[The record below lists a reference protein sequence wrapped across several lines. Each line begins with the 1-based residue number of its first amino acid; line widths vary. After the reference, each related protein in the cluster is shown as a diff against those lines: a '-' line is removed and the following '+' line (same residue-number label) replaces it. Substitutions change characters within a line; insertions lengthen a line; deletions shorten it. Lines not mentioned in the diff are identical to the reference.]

1 MSPYLQ
7 LVIGLVLLL
16 WGGDMLVKGGVGIA
30 KRFRLSSLVVGM
42 TVVAFGTSAPELIV
56 SLVAAI
62 DGNPEIALGNV
73 IGSNIA
79 NIGLILGL
87 TALILPIPVN
97 KESIRRD
104 FPIMMLVTLLF
115 WVVATTGEIGR
126 ISGFVGAS
134 ILIVYTIWAI
144 RKARAENKE
153 IEEMSESEEKVNPL
167 WISITYALI
176 SPALL
181 AFGADNLVSGA
192 SSIAF
197 SMGVSERV
205 VGVTIVAFGT
215 SLPELVASAMAAYR
229 KQLDISIG
237 NIIGSN
243 LFNICSVIGLTALI
257 KPIEVNYSAFMSDF
271 AWMTFFA
278 LLLFL
283 MLLPLMGNWRRF
295 KQSGYSSPRKLTGL
309 ENGTLRRWE
318 GLVLV
323 GLYILYIVKLFL

>member
-1 MSPYLQ
+1 MNPYLQ
-7 LVIGLVLLL
+7 LIIGLILLL
-16 WGGDMLVKGGVGIA
+16 WGGDMLVNGGVGLA

-42 TVVAFGTSAPELIV
+42 TIVAFGTSAPELIV
-56 SLVAAI
+56 SVIAAI

-73 IGSNIA
+73 IGSNIV
-79 NIGLILGL
+79 NIGLILGFA
-87 TALILPIPVN
+87 ALILPIPVN

-104 FPIMMLVTLLF
+104 FPMMLIVTLLF
-115 WVVATTGEIGR
+115 WIIGSTGEIGR
-126 ISGFVGAS
+126 ISG
-134 ILIVYTIWAI
+134 LIGVIIIIAYTIWAI
-144 RKARAENKE
+144 RKSRAENKE
-153 IEEMSESEEKVNPL
+153 EEKANPEEKIKPL
-167 WISITYALI
+167 WLSIIYILI
-176 SPALL
+176 APALL

-215 SLPELVASAMAAYR
+215 SLPEFVASVMASIR
-229 KQLDISIG
+229 RQLDISIG

-257 KPIEVNYSAFMSDF
+257 KPIEVNYAAFMSDF

-295 KQSGYSSPRKLTGL
+295 KQSGYSSPKKLTGL

-318 GLVLV
+318 GLVLI
-323 GLYILYIVKLFL
+323 GLYVLYIVKLFQ

>member
-1 MSPYLQ
+1 MNPYLQ
-7 LVIGLVLLL
+7 LIIGLILLL
-16 WGGDMLVKGGVGIA
+16 WGGDMLVNGGVGLA
-30 KRFRLSSLVVGM
+30 RRFRISSLVVGM

-56 SLVAAI
+56 SVVAAI

-73 IGSNIA
+73 IGSNIV
-79 NIGLILGL
+79 NIGLILGFA
-87 TALILPIPVN
+87 ALILPIPVN

-104 FPIMMLVTLLF
+104 FPMMLIVTLLF
-115 WVVATTGEIGR
+115 WIIGSTGEIGR
-126 ISGFVGAS
+126 ISG
-134 ILIVYTIWAI
+134 LIGVIIIIAYTIWAI
-144 RKARAENKE
+144 RKSRAENKE
-153 IEEMSESEEKVNPL
+153 EEKANPEEKIKPL
-167 WISITYALI
+167 WLSIIYILI
-176 SPALL
+176 APALL

-215 SLPELVASAMAAYR
+215 SLPEFVASVMASIR
-229 KQLDISIG
+229 RQLDISIG

-257 KPIEVNYSAFMSDF
+257 KPIEVNYAAFMSDF

-295 KQSGYSSPRKLTGL
+295 KQSGYNSPKKLTGL

-318 GLVLV
+318 GLVLI
-323 GLYILYIVKLFL
+323 GLYVLYIVKLFQ

>member
-16 WGGDMLVKGGVGIA
+16 WGGDMLVNGGVGLA
-30 KRFRLSSLVVGM
+30 RRFRISSLVVGM

-56 SLVAAI
+56 SLFAAI
-62 DGNPEIALGNV
+62 EGNPEIALGNV

-104 FPIMMLVTLLF
+104 FPMMMLVTLLF
-115 WVVATTGEIGR
+115 WAVGTTGEIGR
-126 ISGFVGAS
+126 FSGLIGVLIIVG
-134 ILIVYTIWAI
+134 YTVWAI
-144 RKARAENKE
+144 RKSRTQHKEEENTN
-153 IEEMSESEEKVNPL
+153 SEEKTKPL
-167 WISITYALI
+167 WLSITYILI
-176 SPALL
+176 APALL

-197 SMGVSERV
+197 SLGVSERV

-215 SLPELVASAMAAYR
+215 SIPELVASAMAAFR
-229 KQLDISIG
+229 RQLDISIG

-243 LFNICSVIGLTALI
+243 LFNICSVIGLTSLI
-257 KPIEVNYSAFMSDF
+257 KPIEVNYAAFMSDF

-295 KQSGYSSPRKLTGL
+295 KQSGYSSPKKLTGL

-318 GLVLV
+318 GLVLI
-323 GLYILYIVKLFL
+323 GLYVLYIVKLFQ

>member
-1 MSPYLQ
+1 MNPYIQ

-16 WGGDMLVKGGVGIA
+16 WGGDMLVNGGVGLA

-42 TVVAFGTSAPELIV
+42 TIVAFGTSAPELIV
-56 SLVAAI
+56 SVVAAI
-62 DGNPEIALGNV
+62 DGNPEISLGNV
-73 IGSNIA
+73 IGSNIV
-79 NIGLILGL
+79 NIGLILGFA
-87 TALILPIPVN
+87 ALILPIPVN
-97 KESIRRD
+97 KVSIRRD
-104 FPIMMLVTLLF
+104 FPMMLILTLLF
-115 WVVATTGEIGR
+115 WVVGTTGEIGR
-126 ISGFVGAS
+126 ISGLIGIA
-134 ILIVYTIWAI
+134 ILIVYTTWSI
-144 RKARAENKE
+144 RKSRAENKE
-153 IEEMSESEEKVNPL
+153 EEANPEEKVKPL
-167 WISITYALI
+167 WLSIVYILI

-215 SLPELVASAMAAYR
+215 SLPEFVASVMASIR
-229 KQLDISIG
+229 RQLDISIG

-243 LFNICSVIGLTALI
+243 LFNIAGVIGITALI
-257 KPIEVNYSAFMSDF
+257 KPIEVDYAAFMSDF

-295 KQSGYSSPRKLTGL
+295 KQSGYSSPKKLAGL

-318 GLVLV
+318 GLVLI
-323 GLYILYIVKLFL
+323 GLYALYIVKLFQ